1 MKPKVS
7 IIMGIYNCQDTI
19 RVAINSIINQS
30 YKNWELIMCDDGST
44 DRTYEIAKDYED
56 IDNRIKVLKNDK
68 NKGLAYSLNKCIE
81 ESSGEY
87 IARHDADDYSKKNR
101 LEIELKFLD
110 NNKEYGFVSSGVY
123 LFDDKETWGERG
135 IEREY
140 TPTKYDLVKRNR
152 FAHPTVMIRR
162 DVLNKVENYTVDKKT
177 YRLEDYDLWFKIYS
191 KNIKGVIIPDK
202 LYYFREDRNS
212 YSRKKFKYR
221 VDEMKVR
228 LNGYKLMNIEKKY
241 YIYSIRP
248 ILVGLIPINLLRQYH
263 RIMAR
268 NRFLE
273 EK

>member
-1 MKPKVS
+1 
-7 IIMGIYNCQDTI
+7 
-19 RVAINSIINQS
+19 
-30 YKNWELIMCDDGST
+30 
-44 DRTYEIAKDYED
+44 
-56 IDNRIKVLKNDK
+56 
-68 NKGLAYSLNKCIE
+68 
-81 ESSGEY
+81 
-87 IARHDADDYSKKNR
+87 
-101 LEIELKFLD
+101 
-110 NNKEYGFVSSGVY
+110 
-123 LFDDKETWGERG
+123 
-135 IEREY
+135 
-140 TPTKYDLVKRNR
+140 
-152 FAHPTVMIRR
+152 MIRR